1 MILGQNIERRKMMNN
16 NTSPYTNPYN
26 GRIAD
31 INTPIK
37 VIEVFTSIDGE
48 QPRMGEITTFVRLAG
63 CNLKCNYCDTAN
75 SQDKGSGEE
84 TTVRELLKQI
94 RQVSVSNN
102 VTITGG
108 EPLLQMD
115 AVEELCQRLRVLG
128 YNINIETNGT
138 INPTLPLLT
147 SVTSMVYDYKS
158 PELFKIDKQII
169 RYDDIIKC
177 VINSKVA
184 FEVVK
189 KVATEYSYTK
199 VYVGCVNGEEAS
211 LKEQDLIDMIIEA
224 QLPNLHFN
232 TQLHKKIGVS

>member
-1 MILGQNIERRKMMNN
+1 MNN
-16 NTSPYTNPYN
+16 NTNPYANPYN

-75 SQDKGSGEE
+75 SQDKGSGKE

-115 AVEELCQRLRVLG
+115 AIEELCQRLRVLG

-184 FEVVK
+184 FEIVK
-189 KVATEYSYTK
+189 KVAAEYSYTK
-199 VYVGCVNGEEAS
+199 IYVGCVNGEEAS

>member
-1 MILGQNIERRKMMNN
+1 MNN
-16 NTSPYTNPYN
+16 NVSPYANPYN
-26 GRIAD
+26 NRVAD
-31 INTPIK
+31 VNTPIRI
-37 VIEVFTSIDGE
+37 IEVFTSIDGE

-75 SQDKGSGEE
+75 SQSKDSGKEM
-84 TTVRELLKQI
+84 TVRELLKQI

-102 VTITGG
+102 ITITGG

-128 YNINIETNGT
+128 YDINIETNGT

-147 SVTSMVYDYKS
+147 SVASMVYDYKA
-158 PELFKIDKQII
+158 PELFKIDKQMI
-169 RYDDIIKC
+169 RCDDIIKC
-177 VINSKVA
+177 VINSRAA